1 MPKQAVTKTPGR
13 PTLAQAKTLTQRI
26 VTTATRIFL
35 DKGYAATSMEEI
47 ALAAG
52 TAKRTLYS
60 RFPAKS
66 DLFRAV
72 VIDYSAKTL
81 GVMPQGSRAGAALAD
96 SLYDHCIR
104 LMEIA
109 LAPDVV
115 ALQRIIRAEV
125 ERFPELAA
133 SFEFARDQALD
144 HLTRRL
150 SGAVEAGE
158 IALAD
163 VRFAAQQLM
172 ALTVEMEARCV
183 GMGLAPAHVTPQAR
197 ERCRGAVQLFLHGCA
212 TGK

>member
-1 MPKQAVTKTPGR
+1 MPRQAVPKSPGR
-13 PTLAQAKTLTQRI
+13 PTLAEAKTLTERI
-26 VTTATRIFL
+26 VSTATRIFL
-35 DKGYAATSMEEI
+35 DKGYASTSMEEV

-72 VIDYSAKTL
+72 VVDYSSKTL
-81 GVMPQGSRAGAALAD
+81 GVMPQGEQAAALAE
-96 SLYDHCIR
+96 SLYNDCIR

-109 LAPDVV
+109 LTPDVV

-125 ERFPELAA
+125 ERFPELAT
-133 SFEFARDQALD
+133 SFELARDQALD

-150 SGAVEAGE
+150 SEAVAAGE
-158 IALAD
+158 IAVAD

-172 ALTVEMEARCV
+172 ALTVEMEARSV
-183 GMGLAPAHVTPQAR
+183 GMGLAPPCVTPEAR
-197 ERCRGAVQLFLHGCA
+197 ERCRAAVQLFLFGC
-212 TGK
+212 TTRS